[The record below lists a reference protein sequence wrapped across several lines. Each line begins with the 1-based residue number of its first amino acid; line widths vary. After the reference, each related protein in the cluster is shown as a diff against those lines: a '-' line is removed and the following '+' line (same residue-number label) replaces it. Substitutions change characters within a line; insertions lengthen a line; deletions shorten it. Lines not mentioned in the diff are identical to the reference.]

1 MNLQLP
7 SSYFDGCV
15 DFDRR
20 LVLQDMRFR
29 DPVEILPNFLDYRM
43 KSTQSEPSECFFI
56 NASSTH
62 REFSKGLPEL
72 VIPWHGLPLMIMKL
86 LQLFSQFLTINT
98 TTNGSLSFLLMDLK
112 LPIKQC

>member
-72 VIPWHGLPLMIMKL
+72 VIPWHGLVNG
-86 LQLFSQFLTINT
+86 FLWIFI
-98 TTNGSLSFLLMDLK
+98 GWAV
-112 LPIKQC
+112 